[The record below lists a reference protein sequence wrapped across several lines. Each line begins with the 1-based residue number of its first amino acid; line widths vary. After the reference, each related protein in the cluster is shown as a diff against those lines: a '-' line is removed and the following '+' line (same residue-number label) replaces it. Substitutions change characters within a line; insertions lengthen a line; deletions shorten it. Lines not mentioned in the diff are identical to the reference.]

1 LTDQQQ
7 VLLDYYQD
15 LSAQDQH
22 SLLRFA
28 EFLATGGMTHE
39 SATDM
44 VAVNNSSSGS
54 GQPVV
59 DESVIPEPEKIE
71 RPEDETVVAAL
82 KRMSATYPMLEKTAL
97 LNKASELVAQ
107 HVMFGKPA
115 VVVIK
120 DIETMFAE
128 VYDKFV
134 EDYGRDK

>member
-1 LTDQQQ
+1 MTDQQQ